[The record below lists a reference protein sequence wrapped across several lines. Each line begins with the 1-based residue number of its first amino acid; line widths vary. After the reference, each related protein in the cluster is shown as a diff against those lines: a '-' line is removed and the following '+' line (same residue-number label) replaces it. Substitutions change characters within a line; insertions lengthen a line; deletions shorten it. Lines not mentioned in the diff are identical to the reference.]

1 MRCQRCGVN
10 DLEMTS
16 FADDDDHHDDKKEG
30 LLLVVAV
37 IRVMTWIMPLIMIT
51 MMMMKMMFAKN
62 ICPPFPPPRAEG
74 AFGFLLD
81 HLDPRSSCTVIQ

>member
-1 MRCQRCGVN
+1 
-10 DLEMTS
+10 MTS

-37 IRVMTWIMPLIMIT
+37 MVMKWIMPV
-51 MMMMKMMFAKN
+51 MMMIAKN
-62 ICPPFPPPRAEG
+62 ICPPFPPPQAEG

-81 HLDPRSSCTVIQ
+81 HLDPRSSCTEIQ

>member
-1 MRCQRCGVN
+1 
-10 DLEMTS
+10 MTS
-16 FADDDDHHDDKKEG
+16 FADDDDEDDDKKEG

-37 IRVMTWIMPLIMIT
+37 MVMKWIMPVR
-51 MMMMKMMFAKN
+51 MMMKMMIAKN

-81 HLDPRSSCTVIQ
+81 HLDPRSSWTEIQ

>member
-1 MRCQRCGVN
+1 MMRMIII
-10 DLEMTS
+10 MTT
-16 FADDDDHHDDKKEG
+16 KKIATTEG
-30 LLLVVAV
+30 LYLVVAV
-37 IRVMTWIMPLIMIT
+37 IRVMVMMWIIPVI
-51 MMMMKMMFAKN
+51 MMMKMKMMFAKN